1 MIVIKIGGAEGI
13 NYDVVVDDVA
23 ALWEKK
29 KEIIL
34 VHGGKSELDAISSQ
48 LGKAPKWVKTG
59 SGYTSRRTDRET
71 MGIFTMVYAGKMNK
85 MLVEKLQKRAVN
97 AVGLCGM
104 DGKVFMARK
113 KDLMIVENGK
123 KRILRDDYTGKIIE
137 VDRRLLQL
145 LLENRYLPVVCPPA
159 ISEENEALN
168 VDGDRMAA
176 MLAEAFQAE
185 TVLYLSNVPGLLQN
199 KDDESTLIKEIN
211 KNNIEEFLS
220 LAQGTMKKKV
230 MGAMEAVDK
239 GVKQVIFAD
248 GRMTHPIQ
256 NALKGKGTV
265 IG

>member
-1 MIVIKIGGAEGI
+1 MIIIKIGGAEGI
-13 NYDVVVDDVA
+13 DYDAVVDDLA
-23 ALWEKK
+23 ALWEEK

-34 VHGGKSELDAISSQ
+34 VHGGKNELDTISSQ
-48 LGKAPKWVKTG
+48 LGKEPKWIKTP
-59 SGYTSRRTDRET
+59 SGFTSRRTDRET
-71 MGIFTMVYAGKMNK
+71 MDLFTMVYAGKMNK

-104 DGKVFMARK
+104 DGKLFVAKK
-113 KDLMIVENGK
+113 KDLLIVENGK
-123 KRILRDDYTGKIIE
+123 KKMLRDDYTGKIIE
-137 VDRRLLQL
+137 VNKELLQL
-145 LLENRYLPVVCPPA
+145 LLQNRFLPVVCPPA

-185 TVLYLSNVPGLLQN
+185 MVLYLSNVPGLLQD

-211 KNNIEEFLS
+211 KNTIEDFLS

-230 MGAMEAVDK
+230 LGAMEAVDK
-239 GVKQVIFAD
+239 GVKRVIFAD
-248 GRMTHPIQ
+248 GRVTHPIQ

-265 IG
+265 IS